1 MNTLIVFVRYPDPGK
16 VKTRIA
22 RELGAE
28 KAAEIYSL
36 IAGSVIEEVSGSD
49 NYGTVIY
56 FDPPEKEDAIRKWL
70 GRGDVSYEPQSGVTV
85 GERMSDA
92 FDRVFSGGA
101 EKAVLIGTDIPQ
113 ITGEIVTEAFRLL
126 EYEDAVIGPAQDGG
140 YYLLGL
146 KKPAPHLFS
155 DIEWGSET
163 VFEQTIGRIRKL
175 NISYK
180 SLDTLRDVDTAGD
193 ISPGL
198 LEWLTDG
205 SKLRNVK

>member
-1 MNTLIVFVRYPDPGK
+1 MNTLIVFVRYPEPGK

-49 NYGTVIY
+49 EYGTAIY
-56 FDPPEKEDAIRKWL
+56 FDPPETEAAIRQWL
-70 GRGDVSYEPQSGVTV
+70 GRDDVSYEPQSGVTI

-101 EKAVLIGTDIPQ
+101 EKAVLIGTDIPE
-113 ITGEIVTEAFRLL
+113 ITGEIVTEAFRIL
-126 EYEDAVIGPAQDGG
+126 EYKDAVIGPAEDGG

-155 DIEWGSET
+155 GIEWGSKT

-175 NISYK
+175 NIGYK

-198 LEWLTDG
+198 IEWLTDG